1 MMVDFFERD
10 DFTLVTLIIP
20 QSRLLH
26 CLDMIQASWPYNA
39 IHFDCRGT
47 LIRDNWLQT
56 FLPTMNPECE
66 YLQFTVNDVDADQ
79 FMDFCA
85 EVNELH
91 LPGAGAI
98 FSNKCAYL
106 KSNAPAVADYCT
118 PSHKEVAEGYSSK
131 PFKSNLYAVYALIQS
146 GRTEQA
152 IKAAMQA
159 GSHGP
164 IVYFVEGRG
173 TRDRAGWLKITKKP
187 YEEVVMVLVEDIDR
201 ESVIEALVTA
211 GRVGTLGSGVVF
223 DMPIAKGLVNLPTS
237 LGVRSQRSTNEQ
249 ITAAIDELM
258 GNSDWR
264 NRRSLD
270 ALVARVESQQS
281 QDLVRPKSVLL
292 NAFLPRKHANEFL
305 DHILIIGIPGANVT
319 YAKRFSLSDEKN
331 QQGVQIHH
339 ELVQVRMVVPKNESA
354 AYADALQTFAI
365 EQGYKGITIYEQ
377 ALEQVIRYQ
386 IKTKETDKTR
396 FYRGAKVE

>member
-1 MMVDFFERD
+1 MTDFFKRD

-20 QSRLLH
+20 QVRLPH
-26 CLDMIQASWPYNA
+26 CLEMVQSRWPYNA
-39 IHFDCRGT
+39 IQFDCRGT
-47 LIRDNWLQT
+47 LVREQWFQT

-66 YLQFTVNDVDADQ
+66 YLQFMVNDSDVTEFMAFCVD
-79 FMDFCA
+79 
-85 EVNELH
+85 VNDLH

-98 FSNKCAYL
+98 FSSKCTKL
-106 KSNAPAVADYCT
+106 SSNASAVAAYCEQDRET
-118 PSHKEVAEGYSSK
+118 TNESSK
-131 PFKSNLYAVYALIQS
+131 PFKNNLYAVYALIQS

-223 DMPIAKGLVNLPTS
+223 DMPIGQGIVNLPTS
-237 LGVRSQRSTNEQ
+237 LGNRSQRSSNEQ

-264 NRRSLD
+264 NRRTLD
-270 ALVARVESQQS
+270 ALVARVQSQQS
-281 QDLVRPKSVLL
+281 QDLARPKSVLL
-292 NAFLPRKHANEFL
+292 NAFLPRKYANDFL
-305 DHILIIGIPGANVT
+305 DQILIIGIPGANVT
-319 YAKRFSLSDEKN
+319 YAKRFSVDDEKN
-331 QQGVQIHH
+331 EQGVQIHH
-339 ELVQVRMVVPKNESA
+339 ELVQVRMVVPATESA
-354 AYADALQTFAI
+354 TYSESLQAYAI
-365 EQGYKGITIYEQ
+365 EQGYDGITIYEQ
-377 ALEQVIRYQ
+377 DLEQVIRYQ
-386 IKTKETDKTR
+386 IKAKETEKTR
-396 FYRGAKVE
+396 MYRGAKVTSE

>member
-1 MMVDFFERD
+1 MTNFFERD
-10 DFTLVTLIIP
+10 DFSLVTLITP
-20 QSRLLH
+20 QTKLLH
-26 CLDMIQASWPYNA
+26 CLEMVQAHWPYNA

-47 LIRDNWLQT
+47 LVRDNWFQT

-66 YLQFTVNDVDADQ
+66 YLQFMVKDADVDQ
-79 FMDFCA
+79 FMAFCV
-85 EVNELH
+85 EVNDLH

-98 FSNKCAYL
+98 FSAKCTSL
-106 KSNAPAVADYCT
+106 KSNASAVAAYCERE
-118 PSHKEVAEGYSSK
+118 SEAETESSK
-131 PFKSNLYAVYALIQS
+131 PFKNNLYAVYALIQS

-223 DMPIAKGLVNLPTS
+223 DMPVGQGLVNLPTS
-237 LGVRSQRSTNEQ
+237 LGNRSQRSTNEQ

-258 GNSDWR
+258 GSSDWR
-264 NRRSLD
+264 NRRTLD

-281 QDLVRPKSVLL
+281 QDLIRPKSVLL
-292 NAFLPRKHANEFL
+292 NAFLPRKYANDFL
-305 DHILIIGIPGANVT
+305 DQVLIIGIPGANVT
-319 YAKRFSLSDEKN
+319 YAKRFSSEDETN
-331 QQGVQIHH
+331 EQGVQIHH
-339 ELVQVRMVVPKNESA
+339 ELVQVRMVVPVTESSRYSA
-354 AYADALQTFAI
+354 ALQAFAV

-377 ALEQVIRYQ
+377 PLEQVIRYQ
-386 IKTKETDKTR
+386 IKAKASDNAR
-396 FYRGAKVE
+396 FYRGARLE